1 MIDKQKWAMRGVHK
15 IFSVLITFAIALIFT
30 QDPLIS
36 LAVGVL
42 NFILQISVDYVSDP
56 WRKKISPPY
65 SRPAVIFFTGL
76 SGSGKTTIARALIA
90 RFRENGIE
98 PVLLDGDEIRQAIN
112 QTGFDEH
119 SRKNHNLNVGYMAS
133 LLEAKGH
140 FVIVSLI
147 SPYEETRDTIRG
159 MCKNFKEVYVSTL
172 LEVCISRDTKGLY
185 AKALNGD
192 IREFTGISSPYFPPR
207 NPEVTI
213 DTDQLSI
220 DESVDN
226 ILKAL
231 CK

>member
-1 MIDKQKWAMRGVHK
+1 MIKKQKWVMRGVHK
-15 IFSVLITFAIALIFT
+15 IFFVLITFAIALIFT
-30 QDPLIS
+30 HDSLIS
-36 LAVGVL
+36 LAIGVL
-42 NFILQISVDYVSDP
+42 NFILQISVDYVFDTWP
-56 WRKKISPPY
+56 KKIAPPY

-76 SGSGKTTIARALIA
+76 SGSGKTTIARALMA
-90 RFRENGIE
+90 KFRKNGIE

-112 QTGFDEH
+112 QTGFDEY

-147 SPYEETRDTIRG
+147 SPYEETRDTIRR

-172 LEVCISRDTKGLY
+172 LEVCIRRDTKGLY
-185 AKALNGD
+185 AKALNGE
-192 IREFTGISSPYFPPR
+192 IMEFTGISSPYFPPK

-220 DESVDN
+220 DKSVDN